1 MIEDKDKG
9 LIVQN
14 YRLAKDKEN
23 QVSIEAELHGVG
35 PEVIRGLLWEAGV
48 YPIGPGNIREAAL
61 KIIENGVRFSD
72 LRNYFKAFRDMDAKT
87 ARKIF
92 KDYIYRPWGV
102 ANGRRVETLSDNAA
116 GVEYT
121 ELAQKALDS
130 SKERHFG
137 NGHPKQDL
145 VPAPAAAARPFT
157 DTQAG
162 LLVAALISLVT
173 EKEFLRDQMKKD
185 VDDLQAN
192 AKELLDLADA
202 KLKDIA
208 QVEKDIA
215 EGRQLLDELKELK
228 KQD

>member
-92 KDYIYRPWGV
+92 KDYIYRPWGYV
-102 ANGRRVETLSDNAA
+102 KDNAA
-116 GVEYT
+116 RVEYT

-137 NGHPKQDL
+137 NGHPKQEY

-208 QVEKDIA
+208 QVDKDIA
-215 EGRQLLDELKELK
+215 EGHQLLDELKGLK

>member
-92 KDYIYRPWGV
+92 KDYIYRPWGY
-102 ANGRRVETLSDNAA
+102 AKDNAA
-116 GVEYT
+116 RVEYT

-137 NGHPKQDL
+137 NGHPKQEL

-162 LLVAALISLVT
+162 LLIAALISLVT

-192 AKELLDLADA
+192 AKELIDLADA

-215 EGRQLLDELKELK
+215 EGHQLLDELKGLK

>member
-35 PEVIRGLLWEAGV
+35 PEVIRGLLWDAGV
-48 YPIGPGNIREAAL
+48 YPIGPGNIREAAC
-61 KIIENGVRFSD
+61 KILENGVRFSD

-92 KDYIYRPWGV
+92 KDYIYRPWGK
-102 ANGRRVETLSDNAA
+102 ANENGD
-116 GVEYT
+116 GVNYT

-130 SKERHFG
+130 SKEHHFG
-137 NGHPKQDL
+137 KGNPKQEY

-192 AKELLDLADA
+192 AKELIEMADA

-228 KQD
+228 KQA

>member
-1 MIEDKDKG
+1 MIEEKDKG

-35 PEVIRGLLWEAGV
+35 PEVIRGLLWDAGV

-92 KDYIYRPWGV
+92 KDYIYRPWGKENE
-102 ANGRRVETLSDNAA
+102 NGV
-116 GVEYT
+116 VVVKYT

-130 SKERHFG
+130 SKERHFV

-162 LLVAALISLVT
+162 LLIAALISLVT

-208 QVEKDIA
+208 QVEQDIT
-215 EGRQLLDELKELK
+215 EGRQLLDELKGLK
-228 KQD
+228 KQA

>member
-35 PEVIRGLLWEAGV
+35 PEVIRGLLWDAGV

-92 KDYIYRPWGV
+92 KDYVYRPWGR
-102 ANGRRVETLSDNAA
+102 ANEN
-116 GVEYT
+116 GVVVVKYT

-162 LLVAALISLVT
+162 LLIAALISLVT

-208 QVEKDIA
+208 QVEQDIT
-215 EGRQLLDELKELK
+215 EGHQLLDELKGLK
-228 KQD
+228 KQA

>member
-92 KDYIYRPWGV
+92 KDYVYRPWGEEK
-102 ANGRRVETLSDNAA
+102 ANAD
-116 GVEYT
+116 GVKFT

-137 NGHPKQDL
+137 NGHPKQEL

>member
-92 KDYIYRPWGV
+92 KDYVYRPWGEEK
-102 ANGRRVETLSDNAA
+102 ANAD
-116 GVEYT
+116 GVKFT

-137 NGHPKQDL
+137 NGHPKQEY

-162 LLVAALISLVT
+162 LLIAALISLVT

-192 AKELLDLADA
+192 AKELIDLADA

-215 EGRQLLDELKELK
+215 EGHQLLTELRDLTKEK
-228 KQD
+228 

>member
-1 MIEDKDKG
+1 MIEEKDKG

-35 PEVIRGLLWEAGV
+35 PEVIRGLLWSAGV
-48 YPIGPGNIREAAL
+48 YPIGPVHIGEAAR

-92 KDYIYRPWGV
+92 KDYVYRPWGEEKV
-102 ANGRRVETLSDNAA
+102 NADE
-116 GVEYT
+116 VKFT

-137 NGHPKQDL
+137 NGHPKQEY

-162 LLVAALISLVT
+162 LLIAALISLVT

-208 QVEKDIA
+208 QVEQDIT